1 MSCFLCCTDDR
12 NLNYAIELSRQL
24 MAGNESDDV
33 MEEVLMKSKIT
44 GTIDQQ
50 KQIFL
55 RIREKVELQI
65 ALLMSK
71 IWAN

>member
-1 MSCFLCCTDDR
+1 MSCFLCFTDDR

>member
-1 MSCFLCCTDDR
+1 MSCFLCFTDDR

-71 IWAN
+71 I